1 MAMLGFFLFAG
12 GDQEDSDVNVGIL
25 GLLLAF
31 VSVFTLYTVFFISV
45 LWVSFILPLLVFSF
59 SPPSLCFFSTFC
71 SSVLL
76 GLYRDRRVDNGRQA
90 EGRPPLRRP
99 LLKLT
104 DDDYCCNVRPSFTVE
119 NGHWVKGEEDEQC
132 LQNDVVRPF
141 VLLIHAVLKVL

>member
-59 SPPSLCFFSTFC
+59 SPPSLCFFFQPPFALRCC
-71 SSVLL
+71 SVYIGL
-76 GLYRDRRVDNGRQA
+76 GG
-90 EGRPPLRRP
+90 
-99 LLKLT
+99 
-104 DDDYCCNVRPSFTVE
+104 
-119 NGHWVKGEEDEQC
+119 
-132 LQNDVVRPF
+132 
-141 VLLIHAVLKVL
+141 